1 MRHGLP
7 TAPLAEGT
15 GKKWLGSEHKAKA
28 SLGPKDQDT
37 LLSGPGY
44 SPVGRGSS
52 SMPESC
58 PESQATNI
66 PRRLPQE
73 ELTCRL
79 YTP

>member
-7 TAPLAEGT
+7 TASLAKGT
-15 GKKWLGSEHKAKA
+15 GKKWLGREHKAKT
-28 SLGPKDQDT
+28 SLGPKDQGT

-58 PESQATNI
+58 PESQTTSI
-66 PRRLPQE
+66 PKRLPQE